1 MDHAVLASLTA
12 MRPILAAV
20 AVTYVAISF
29 MYLAGGE
36 ITLKGFL
43 GKTVRLFVVVQ
54 FIINAANYN
63 QYVRDLF
70 FDGLPSAFAT
80 TFMDTPATI
89 SSAQQFDKASGEVDN
104 LVATALQ
111 KNSAWSTSALANS
124 IAIWIADIGIK
135 CMIAVWAFVWSLG
148 RFLLAVVLGFGPW
161 LLVFELFDRT
171 RGFVDHWIGTL
182 VGLVVYQ
189 LAGAITLQIVMTGAF
204 SLLTSIHTAAVNV
217 SVDDFVGM
225 IVQVCYFFAMG
236 ALTMLALPF
245 ICSVGSGA
253 AAGNAV
259 AMTASAGLIGRGM
272 SSLSNSVRSLRA
284 QMRRSA

>member
-1 MDHAVLASLTA
+1 MNQAVAASLTA

-43 GKTVRLFVVVQ
+43 GKTVRLLVIVQ
-54 FIINAANYN
+54 FIVTAANYN

-70 FDGLPSAFAT
+70 FDGLPSEFAT
-80 TFMDTPATI
+80 TFMDTPATL
-89 SSAQQFDKASGEVDN
+89 SSAQQFDKASAEVDN
-104 LVATALQ
+104 LVAAAQ
-111 KNSAWSTSALANS
+111 GKNTEWSTAALANS
-124 IAIWIADIGIK
+124 MAIWIADIAIK

-204 SLLTSIHTAAVNV
+204 ALLTSIHTAAGA
-217 SVDDFVGM
+217 VDADELVGM
-225 IVQVCYFFAMG
+225 LVQIFYFFAVG

-259 AMTASAGLIGRGM
+259 AMTASAGLMGRSI